1 MSRTLLPTG
10 RNNGLSNMLGVL
22 QSAIKDLTNAQV
34 AGLPTTDSQQS
45 LSTGSLVTAS
55 ENQDATKISNAPA
68 ETLEDAIKRGV
79 WGIDTSD
86 EVAVLLSGGVDS
98 SVSLK
103 LCQEQ
108 GLKVRAFY
116 LKIWLEDGEDIL

>member
-1 MSRTLLPTG
+1 
-10 RNNGLSNMLGVL
+10 MLGVL